1 MLFEPVSLT
10 LKDGRTA
17 IFRPPQAEDAAE
29 MIAYMRDTAGETDYL
44 LGYPEE
50 RDIPVEKEAAFLA
63 AMADDPNAMMI
74 VCTVDG
80 HLAGNCQLSFNTKI
94 KKRHR
99 ASVAIALRKAYW
111 GLGIGTKMFSMM
123 MEAAEARPG
132 IMLLEL
138 EVIEGNSRARALYE
152 KFGFRVTAL
161 HPNAILLKD
170 GTILHEYLMQKILN
184 S

>member
-17 IFRPPQAEDAAE
+17 VLRPPRADDAAE
-29 MIAYMRDTAGETDYL
+29 MIACMRDTAGETDFL

-50 RDIPVEKEAAFLA
+50 RTIPVEKEAAFLA
-63 AMADDPNAMMI
+63 AMAEGTNTMMI
-74 VCTVDG
+74 MCEVDG
-80 HLAGNCQLSFNTKI
+80 HLAGNCHLAFNTKI

-111 GLGIGTKMFSMM
+111 GLGIGTRMFSMM
-123 MEAAEARPG
+123 VEAAQARPG
-132 IMLLEL
+132 IRLLEL

-152 KFGFRVTAL
+152 KFGFRIVAL

-170 GTILHEYLMQKILN
+170 GTLLHEYLMQKVL
-184 S
+184 

>member
-17 IFRPPQAEDAAE
+17 VLRPPCADDAAE
-29 MIAYMRDTAGETDYL
+29 MIACMRDTAGETDFL

-50 RDIPVEKEAAFLA
+50 RNIPLEKEAAFLA
-63 AMADDPNAMMI
+63 AMAEGTNTMMI
-74 VCTVDG
+74 MCEVDG
-80 HLAGNCQLSFNTKI
+80 YLAGNCHLAFNTKI

-111 GLGIGTKMFSMM
+111 GLGIGTRMFSMM
-123 MEAAEARPG
+123 VEAAQTRPG
-132 IMLLEL
+132 IRLLEL

-152 KFGFRVTAL
+152 KFGFRIVAL

-170 GTILHEYLMQKILN
+170 GTVLHEYLMQKVL
-184 S
+184 

>member
-1 MLFEPVSLT
+1 MIFEPVPIT

-17 IFRPPQAEDAAE
+17 VLRPPQAEDAAE

-50 RDIPVEKEAAFLA
+50 RDIPVEKEAAFLTA
-63 AMADDPNAMMI
+63 AADDPNTLMI

-99 ASVAIALRKAYW
+99 AAVAIALRKAYW
-111 GLGIGTKMFSMM
+111 NLGIGTAMFGMM
-123 MEAAEARPG
+123 TEAAKSRPG
-132 IMLLEL
+132 VTLLEL
-138 EVIEGNSRARALYE
+138 EFIEGNSRARALYE
-152 KFGFRVTAL
+152 KFGFRVTGM
-161 HPNAILLKD
+161 HPDAIMLKD
-170 GTILHEYLMQKILN
+170 GTVLNEYLMQKRM
-184 S
+184 